1 MTSIQKITKYVKLQQ
16 NLTHNQDKNQ
26 LTKPEMTEITEL
38 AIRHLKS
45 YINIIK
51 NLQLNMNIMI
61 KMEDM

>member
-1 MTSIQKITKYVKLQQ
+1 
-16 NLTHNQDKNQ
+16 
-26 LTKPEMTEITEL
+26 MTEITEL

-61 KMEDM
+61 KMEDMQKNEVQLLEMKNAIYEKNF